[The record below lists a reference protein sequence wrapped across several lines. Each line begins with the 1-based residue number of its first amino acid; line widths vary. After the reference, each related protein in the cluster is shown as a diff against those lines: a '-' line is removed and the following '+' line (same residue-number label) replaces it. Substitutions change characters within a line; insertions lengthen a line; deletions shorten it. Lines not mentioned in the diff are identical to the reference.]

1 MYFDETANKKIPGVF
16 LLINYK
22 LEINY
27 ILTLNEIKNLIAIN
41 DMKISQSIT
50 YDFEKALL
58 NSVTKVIVNN
68 RL

>member
-1 MYFDETANKKIPGVF
+1 MYFDETANKKITGVF